1 MRAERRSIFGAV
13 KGLAVI
19 ALLAIRDLP
28 NATRDLSVNCARR
41 RQLQMLRLLMPS
53 EPSTAPDAR
62 PPTPRWVK
70 AFLTVSGVLL
80 VVLIVL
86 HLLGL
91 GFGPHMHGR

>member
-1 MRAERRSIFGAV
+1 
-13 KGLAVI
+13 
-19 ALLAIRDLP
+19 
-28 NATRDLSVNCARR
+28 
-41 RQLQMLRLLMPS
+41 MLRLLMPS